1 MKFLGQYEKYNFN
14 INQIDIF
21 KTIMKKLL
29 KPMKNKIP
37 QIVFIFI
44 FLSIQVY
51 CDLTLPQYTA
61 DIVNVGIQNTN
72 FQFIIDIGMMM
83 LLMVAIS
90 ALATVG
96 VSYFSSRVASGY
108 AKDLRKIIYKKVLKF
123 SNHELNEISR
133 SSLITR
139 STNDVNQLQGVLGMI
154 FMTLIF
160 APLLGIGSIIKVF
173 ELQTNLS
180 WIILVNFIAVAL
192 LLIIVTVKVLPYFK
206 ITQEIIDRINKTT
219 REILIGIPVIK
230 AFVRQDFEEAKF
242 QKINQEFYDVNIY
255 VFKNLLIMLPLM
267 TLIMNLMVV
276 LILYYGA
283 YDALNGGVL
292 TGDIIA
298 FIQYSTQIV
307 TSFLM
312 IGAFMIILP
321 RILVS
326 GRRISEVLN
335 TEITIADGNL
345 NEISS
350 NPTIEFRNVSYK
362 YPGSEKETLK
372 DINFTLKPGK
382 TTAIIGGTGSG
393 KSTILNLIPRLQDP
407 SSGEILI
414 DNENIKNFELK
425 ALRKK
430 ISFTP
435 QKAILFQGDVKS
447 NMQIGKSDAS
457 DKEIEKALK
466 LAQVDFVED
475 LTEEVTQGG
484 SNFSGGQKQ
493 RLSIARAIIGHH
505 DFYLFD
511 DCFSALDMNTERKI
525 KENLK
530 NLKESSILI
539 VSQRIST
546 IRDADEILVMDNG
559 KIVDRGTHNNLMESC
574 EIYREIV
581 NIQIDNM
588 EALS

>member
-1 MKFLGQYEKYNFN
+1 MKQL
-14 INQIDIF
+14 I
-21 KTIMKKLL
+21 TPL
-29 KPMKNKIP
+29 KNKIGY
-37 QIVFIFI
+37 IFAI
-44 FLSIQVY
+44 FLFLIIQVY

-61 DIVNVGIQNTN
+61 DIVNIGIQNTDFN
-72 FQFIIDIGMMM
+72 FIIATGEMM

-96 VSYFSSRVASGY
+96 VSYFSSRVSSGY
-108 AKDLRKIIYKKVLKF
+108 AKDLRKIVYSKVLKF

-139 STNDVNQLQGVLGMI
+139 STNDINQLQSVLVMI
-154 FMTLIF
+154 FTTLLF
-160 APLLGIGSIIKVF
+160 APLLGIGSIIKAF
-173 ELQTNLS
+173 ELGTDLS
-180 WIILVNFIAVAL
+180 WIIAVTFVAVVILLV
-192 LLIIVTVKVLPYFK
+192 IVMVKVLPYFR
-206 ITQEIIDRINKTT
+206 ITQEIIDRINKTS

-230 AFVRQDFEEAKF
+230 AFVRQDYEEKRF

-255 VFKNLLIMLPLM
+255 VFKTILIMLPLM

-276 LILYYGA
+276 LILYFGA
-283 YDALNGGVL
+283 QDAIAGSIL

-298 FIQYSTQIV
+298 FIQYATQIV

-312 IGAFMIILP
+312 IGAFLIILP

-326 GRRISEVLN
+326 GRRVNEVLT
-335 TEITIADGNL
+335 TEITITDGDLDDIKEN
-345 NEISS
+345 S
-350 NPTIEFRNVSYK
+350 TIEFKHVYYQ

-372 DINFTLKPGK
+372 DINFSLRPGK

-407 SSGEILI
+407 TSGEILI
-414 DNENIKNFELK
+414 DGKNVKDFKLK
-425 ALRKK
+425 SLRDK

-435 QKAILFQGDVKS
+435 QKAILFQGTVKS
-447 NMQIGKSDAS
+447 NLQTGKNDAT
-457 DKEIEKALK
+457 DDEINDALS
-466 LAQVDFVED
+466 LAQVDFVEN
-475 LTEEVTQGG
+475 LAEEVTQGG

-493 RLSIARAIIGHH
+493 RLSIARAIIGKH

-530 NLKESSILI
+530 SLKDSSILI

-546 IRDADEILVMDNG
+546 IMDADEILVIDNG
-559 KIVDRGTHNNLMESC
+559 TIVDRGSHDSLVESC
-574 EIYREIV
+574 EIYREIA
-581 NIQIDNM
+581 NTQIDTM
-588 EALS
+588 EALL

>member
-1 MKFLGQYEKYNFN
+1 
-14 INQIDIF
+14 
-21 KTIMKKLL
+21 MKKLL
-29 KPMKNKIP
+29 KPMRNKIP
-37 QIVFIFI
+37 QILFIFI
-44 FLSIQVY
+44 FLLIQVY

-61 DIVNVGIQNTN
+61 DIVNTGIQYTN
-72 FQFIIDIGMMM
+72 FQFIIDIGMIM
-83 LLMVAIS
+83 LVMVAIS

-96 VSYFSSRVASGY
+96 VSYFSSRVSSGY
-108 AKDLRKIIYKKVLKF
+108 AKDLRKIIYNKVLKF
-123 SNHELNEISR
+123 SNHELNDISR

-139 STNDVNQLQGVLGMI
+139 TTNDVNQLQGVLGFI
-154 FMTLIF
+154 FTTLIF

-180 WIILVNFIAVAL
+180 WIILVNFVA
-192 LLIIVTVKVLPYFK
+192 IIILMAIVMVRVIPYFK
-206 ITQEIIDRINKTT
+206 IVQEIIDRINKTA

-230 AFVRQDFEEAKF
+230 AFVRQDYEGEKF
-242 QKINQEFYDVNIY
+242 RKVNKEFYDVNIY
-255 VFKNLLIMLPLM
+255 VFKTMLIMLPLM
-267 TLIMNLMVV
+267 TLIMNIMVV
-276 LILYYGA
+276 LILYFGA
-283 YDALNGGVL
+283 YDAINSGIL

-298 FIQYSTQIV
+298 FIQYATQIV

-312 IGAFMIILP
+312 IGGFFIMLP
-321 RILVS
+321 RFLVS
-326 GRRISEVLN
+326 ARRISEVLN
-335 TEITIADGNL
+335 TEITITDG
-345 NEISS
+345 EIKEIPE

-414 DNENIKNFELK
+414 DGVNIKEYNLK
-425 ALRKK
+425 SLRDK

-447 NMQIGKSDAS
+447 NMQIGKNDAS
-457 DKEIEKALK
+457 DEEIRRALD
-466 LAQVDFVED
+466 LAQVDFVEN
-475 LTEEVTQGG
+475 LAEEVTQGG

-493 RLSIARAIIGHH
+493 RLSIARAIIDEHE
-505 DFYLFD
+505 FYLFD

-525 KENLK
+525 KN
-530 NLKESSILI
+530 NLKELKDSSILI

-546 IRDADEILVMDNG
+546 IMDADEILVVDNG
-559 KIVDRGTHNNLMESC
+559 EIIDRGTHERLVESC
-574 EIYREIV
+574 DIYREIA
-581 NIQIDNM
+581 NIQIDQM